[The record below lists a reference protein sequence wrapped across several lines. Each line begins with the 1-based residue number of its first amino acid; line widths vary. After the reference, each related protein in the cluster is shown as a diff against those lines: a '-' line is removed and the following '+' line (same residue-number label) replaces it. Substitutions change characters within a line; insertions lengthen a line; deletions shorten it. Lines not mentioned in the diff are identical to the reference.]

1 MSPQGRLT
9 WWHWARWVVANRA
22 WSHHHVLGYL
32 RMVRARA
39 TTPGLVFEGP
49 CFIGPDVQ
57 FQVERGTAR
66 LIIGAYTH
74 IGGGTALRAHEGTLR
89 IGEKTVLG
97 IRNTVNTW
105 LDIEIGASCI
115 FADDV
120 YVCDFDHRTE
130 DLERPIKDQG
140 IVKSPVRIGDDV
152 WVATKCVVTRGA
164 DIGDHSVVGAGAVV
178 RGAHPPFVVLG
189 GVPARVLKRR
199 QPVPVADDDLDLP
212 EGW

>member
-1 MSPQGRLT
+1 MSAGTGAT
-9 WWHWARWVVANRA
+9 WCRWVRWVVANRA

-49 CFIGPDVQ
+49 CFIGPKVQ
-57 FQVERGTAR
+57 FQVEPGTAR
-66 LIIGAYTH
+66 MIIGAYTH

-89 IGEKTVLG
+89 IGDKTVLG

-105 LDIEIGASCI
+105 LDVEIGSSCI

-130 DLERPIKDQG
+130 DLETPIKDQG
-140 IVKSPVRIGDDV
+140 IIKSPVRIGNDV
-152 WVATKCVVTRGA
+152 WVATKVVVTRGT
-164 DIGDHSVVGAGAVV
+164 DVGDHSVVGAGAVV
-178 RGAHPPFVVLG
+178 RGEHPPFVVLG
-189 GVPARVLKRR
+189 GVPARVLKHR